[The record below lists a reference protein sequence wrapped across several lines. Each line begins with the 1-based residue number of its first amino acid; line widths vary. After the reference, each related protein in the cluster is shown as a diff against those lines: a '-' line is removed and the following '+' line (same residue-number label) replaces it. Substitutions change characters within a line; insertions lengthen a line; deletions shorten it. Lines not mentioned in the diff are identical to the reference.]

1 MDDDELE
8 RERICI
14 GRDVVHLERQRQGS
28 EDYCVPYRRHKIGQ
42 LHQLLRVQSYLLFA
56 AQTDALTDDRYHRK
70 PHRLTRY
77 AADSVEVICD
87 CVSRYLNRSE
97 RGYNADNEYAPE
109 VKQAALDAA
118 GYSYREYLFYKPEIR
133 PEFIFN
139 RDINRTISLV
149 QEDEQEE
156 HRRKTRNSRGC
167 RRASNTPFDSV
178 YENGVADYVHNCGD
192 ERG

>member
-1 MDDDELE
+1 M
-8 RERICI
+8 
-14 GRDVVHLERQRQGS
+14 
-28 EDYCVPYRRHKIGQ
+28 
-42 LHQLLRVQSYLLFA
+42 LLGIPIESI
-56 AQTDALTDDRYHRK
+56 
-70 PHRLTRY
+70 
-77 AADSVEVICD
+77 S
-87 CVSRYLNRSE
+87 
-97 RGYNADNEYAPE
+97 
-109 VKQAALDAA
+109 
-118 GYSYREYLFYKPEIR
+118 FYKPEIR

-139 RDINRTISLV
+139 RDINRMIFLV

>member
-1 MDDDELE
+1 M
-8 RERICI
+8 
-14 GRDVVHLERQRQGS
+14 
-28 EDYCVPYRRHKIGQ
+28 
-42 LHQLLRVQSYLLFA
+42 
-56 AQTDALTDDRYHRK
+56 LTTSMR
-70 PHRLTRY
+70 
-77 AADSVEVICD
+77 
-87 CVSRYLNRSE
+87 
-97 RGYNADNEYAPE
+97 PE
-109 VKQAALDAA
+109 VKQATLDAA

-139 RDINRTISLV
+139 RDINRMISLV

-156 HRRKTRNSRGC
+156 HRRKTRNSRGY